1 MSHRVFL
8 SLGGITLEKELERKL
23 WLLKW
28 SKSVKTRAEK
38 RWYRRQRW
46 PTKLRRKAIGE
57 CARLGVKQ

>member
-1 MSHRVFL
+1 M
-8 SLGGITLEKELERKL
+8 EKELERKL

-28 SKSVKTRAEK
+28 SKSVKTRAER
-38 RWYRRQRW
+38 RWSRRQRW